1 MKRSLHN
8 FEVADSYLQ
17 AETSPYLCLE
27 RLFLV
32 KGTAFCFSE
41 VLLTLTDPFAVL
53 NTRAS

>member
-27 RLFLV
+27 RVFLV

-41 VLLTLTDPFAVL
+41 VLLSLTDPFAVL